1 MARAR
6 REHDWHRT
14 AALMA
19 HLANLRFPKATH
31 APEDF
36 LPADLRTTAPDA
48 NRTTPKR
55 DLRTLMD

>member
-1 MARAR
+1 
-6 REHDWHRT
+6 
-14 AALMA
+14 MA